1 MNDGRLIEKLGF
13 VKIKAN
19 KKLTRLGSRE
29 RRRVGKDL
37 DSLERLFIEEEVFLA
52 LSSLCGNKVLGFDD
66 MSFGNLV
73 GTL

>member
-1 MNDGRLIEKLGF
+1 MNDRRLIEKLGF

-29 RRRVGKDL
+29 RRVGKDL
-37 DSLERLFIEEEVFLA
+37 DSLEILFIEEEVFLA
-52 LSSLCGNKVLGFDD
+52 PSSLCGNKVLGFDD

>member
-1 MNDGRLIEKLGF
+1 MNDRRLIEKLGF

-37 DSLERLFIEEEVFLA
+37 DSLERLFIEEVFLA
-52 LSSLCGNKVLGFDD
+52 LSSLCGNKVLRFND

>member
-1 MNDGRLIEKLGF
+1 MNDRRLIEKLGF
-13 VKIKAN
+13 VKIKAK

-52 LSSLCGNKVLGFDD
+52 LSSLCGNKVPGSMTCL
-66 MSFGNLV
+66 LAI
-73 GTL
+73 

>member
-1 MNDGRLIEKLGF
+1 MNDRRLIEKLGF

-29 RRRVGKDL
+29 RRVGKDL

-52 LSSLCGNKVLGFDD
+52 PSSLCGNKVLGFDD